1 MTDLLQTIRQQ
12 QSAYQ
17 ERGWRLPIWLA
28 GSEAYTQQQLS
39 ALKPEAVSY
48 WLGHQA
54 PAGFT
59 LLSAKQKQQWLGT
72 ECDVLVVDARHS
84 VDWDLVAASS
94 GCLKA
99 GGLWLF
105 VTNEP
110 DLWQQQPNPAA
121 KRVLPYP
128 LDAAVYKG
136 LFKQFWLE
144 QLQDTHRVQ
153 LIEGRPAVLPA
164 LPEAIAPVQAELPY
178 RTAEQ
183 QIAVAAI
190 HKVVTGHRR
199 RPLVLTAHRGRGK
212 SSALGLAAALLVQQG
227 KTDILLTGPSP
238 VAVQTAFF
246 IAANL
251 LNEPYPPGQNQLLNG
266 AIRFVPVD
274 ALLAEKQQNTVILV
288 DEAAA
293 IPTPQLQQLTDLY
306 SRLVFATTEH
316 GYEGTGR
323 GFQLRFQSYLQ
334 QHCPGFQKLHLHQP
348 IRYQANDPLEQLIF
362 KGFLLEQLIFK
373 GFLLEQTD
381 SAITAT
387 LQPKAFSY
395 PIKELLLQPQKLQQ
409 IFSLLSLAHYQTDV
423 MDLWALLDNQTLK
436 LYTLE
441 QDQQVI
447 ACALISFE
455 GELDKELAMAVSHG
469 KRRVQGHLLAQSL
482 AFHCLQS
489 ELAEQKLARIQRIV
503 VHPSVQIQGLGSQL
517 LSFVL
522 QDLLSQQYLI
532 GTSFGATLALAKFWQ
547 KAGFHPVKLSHQN
560 EQASNEASVLMLYGE
575 QFRPLQQQFSRQLYW
590 QLADKQRSLD
600 PALALLWAEPP
611 SIEITPQQSTE
622 LELFQA
628 GLRPYELIETHLLC
642 WFNLFYAKVE
652 HQTALL
658 LVQRL
663 WQKQDWQQ
671 ISLPS
676 AKQKL
681 PDLCKRLKFLD

>member
-1 MTDLLQTIRQQ
+1 MTDLYQIIRQQ
-12 QSAYQ
+12 QNAYQ
-17 ERGWRLPIWLA
+17 KRGWRLPVWLA

-39 ALKPEAVSY
+39 ALKPAGTSY
-48 WLGHQA
+48 WLGHA
-54 PAGFT
+54 PPAGFT

-72 ECDVLVVDARHS
+72 ECDLLVVDARDA

-110 DLWQQQPNPAA
+110 GLWRQQPNPAA

-128 LDAAVYKG
+128 LDAAVYTG
-136 LFKQFWLE
+136 LFKQYWLE
-144 QLQDTHRVQ
+144 QLQDAQWLQ
-153 LIEGRPAVLPA
+153 LIEGLPAVIPV
-164 LPEAIAPVQAELPY
+164 LPEAITTAQAELPY

-183 QIAVAAI
+183 HQAVAAI

-212 SSALGLAAALLVQQG
+212 SGALGLAAAQLAQQG

-238 VAVQTAFF
+238 VAVQTAFL
-246 IAANL
+246 IAAGL
-251 LNEPYPPGQNQLLNG
+251 LNQSYQQGQNQLLNG

-274 ALLAEKQQNTVILV
+274 VLLAEKQQNTVILA

-362 KGFLLEQLIFK
+362 R

-381 SAITAT
+381 SVITAP
-387 LQPKAFSY
+387 LQPKVSSY
-395 PIKELLLQPQKLQQ
+395 PIKDLLLQPQKLQQ

-423 MDLWALLDNQTLK
+423 MDLWALLDNPTLK

-441 QDQQVI
+441 QDQRVL

-455 GELDKELAMAVSHG
+455 GELDAELTVAVAHG

-482 AFHCLQS
+482 AFHCLQP
-489 ELAEQKLARIQRIV
+489 ELATQKMARIQRIV
-503 VHPSVQIQGLGSQL
+503 VNPSLQMQGLGSQL
-517 LSFVL
+517 LNFVL
-522 QDLLSQQYLI
+522 QDLQSQQYLV
-532 GTSFGATLALAKFWQ
+532 GTSFGAALALAKFWQ
-547 KAGFHPVKLSHQN
+547 KAGFYPVKLSHQH
-560 EQASNEASVLMLYGE
+560 EQASNEASVLMLHGE
-575 QFRPLQQQFSRQLYW
+575 QFQYLQQQFSRQLYW
-590 QLADKQRSLD
+590 QLADKQRFLD

-611 SIEITPQQSTE
+611 AITLTPQQITE
-622 LELFQA
+622 LKLFQA
-628 GLRPYELIETHLLC
+628 GLRPFDLIETQLLC
-642 WFNLFYAKVE
+642 WFNLNYAKVE

-663 WQKQDWQQ
+663 WQK
-671 ISLPS
+671 LFMPK
-676 AKQKL
+676 AKQNL
-681 PDLCKRLKFLD
+681 PELCQLLHL

>member
-1 MTDLLQTIRQQ
+1 MTSLLQLIHQQ
-12 QSAYQ
+12 QSSYQ
-17 ERGWRLPIWLA
+17 KLRWRLPIWLA
-28 GSEAYTQQQLS
+28 GSELYTQQQLS
-39 ALKPEAVSY
+39 ALEPDGVSY
-48 WLGHQA
+48 WLGQQA

-72 ECDVLVVDARHS
+72 ECDVLVVDARYA

-110 DLWQQQPNPAA
+110 DLWRQLPNPAA

-128 LDAAVYKG
+128 LDAATYTG
-136 LFKQFWLE
+136 LFKDFWLE
-144 QLQDTHRVQ
+144 QLSEQRWVK
-153 LIEGRPAVLPA
+153 LIEGSSAVIPL
-164 LPEAIAPVQAELPY
+164 LPEVIASPQAELPY

-183 QIAVAAI
+183 QQAVAAI

-212 SSALGLAAALLVQQG
+212 SSALGLATAQLVQQG

-246 IAANL
+246 IAADL
-251 LNEPYPPGQNQLLNG
+251 LSLSYQPGQNQLLNG

-274 ALLAEKQQNTVILV
+274 TLLAEKQQNTVILV

-334 QHCPGFQKLHLHQP
+334 QHCSGFQKLHLHQP

-362 KGFLLEQLIFK
+362 KGFLLEQ
-373 GFLLEQTD
+373 TD
-381 SAITAT
+381 SVITAS
-387 LQPKAFSY
+387 LQPQAFSY
-395 PIKELLLQPQKLQQ
+395 PIKDLLLQPQKLQQ

-423 MDLWALLDNQTLK
+423 MDLWALLDNPTLK

-455 GELDKELAMAVSHG
+455 GELDAELASAVAHG

-482 AFHCLQS
+482 AFHCLQPQ
-489 ELAEQKLARIQRIV
+489 LAEQNMARIQRIV
-503 VHPSVQIQGLGSQL
+503 VHPLVQSQGLGSQL

-522 QDLLSQQYLI
+522 QDLLGQQYLI
-532 GTSFGATLALAKFWQ
+532 GTSFGATLALVKFWQ
-547 KAGFHPVKLSHQN
+547 KAGFSPVKLSHHN
-560 EQASNEASVLMLYGE
+560 EQASNEASVLMLYGQ
-575 QFRPLQQQFSRQLYW
+575 QFRALQQQFSRQLYW
-590 QLADKQRSLD
+590 QLADKQRTLD
-600 PALALLWAEPP
+600 PALALLWVEPP
-611 SIEITPQQSTE
+611 ALEITPLQITE
-622 LELFQA
+622 LRLFRA
-628 GLRPYELIETHLLC
+628 DLRPFDLIETHLLC
-642 WFNLFYAKVE
+642 WFNLNYAKVE
-652 HQTALL
+652 PQTAQF

-663 WQKQDWQQ
+663 WQKLDWQQ
-671 ISLPS
+671 IALPQ

-681 PDLCKRLKFLD
+681 AQLCKQLDL

>member
-1 MTDLLQTIRQQ
+1 MTHLLQIIRQQ

-17 ERGWRLPIWLA
+17 KLRWRLPIWLA

-39 ALKPEAVSY
+39 ELQPEAVSY
-48 WLGHQA
+48 WLGNEA

-72 ECDVLVVDARHS
+72 ECDLLVVDARHA

-110 DLWQQQPNPAA
+110 DLWRQQPNPAA

-136 LFKQFWLE
+136 FFKQFWLA
-144 QLQDTHRVQ
+144 QLQEAHWLP
-153 LIEGRPAVLPA
+153 LIEGHSAVIPL
-164 LPEAIAPVQAELPY
+164 LPEVLVSAQAEQPY

-183 QIAVAAI
+183 QQAVAAI

-212 SSALGLAAALLVQQG
+212 SSALGIAAAQLAQQG

-238 VAVQTAFF
+238 FAVQTALF
-246 IAANL
+246 IAADL
-251 LNEPYPPGQNQLLNG
+251 LNQSYQQGQNQLLNG
-266 AIRFVPVD
+266 VIRFVPVD
-274 ALLAEKQQNTVILV
+274 VLLAEKQQNTVILL

-334 QHCPGFQKLHLHQP
+334 QHCPGFQKMHLHQP
-348 IRYQANDPLEQLIF
+348 IRYQANDPLEQM
-362 KGFLLEQLIFK
+362 IFK

-381 SAITAT
+381 SVITAIQ
-387 LQPKAFSY
+387 QPKAFSY
-395 PIKELLLQPQKLQQ
+395 PIKEVLLQPQKLQR
-409 IFSLLSLAHYQTDV
+409 IFGLLSLAHYQTDV
-423 MDLWALLDNQTLK
+423 MDLWALLDNPALK

-447 ACALISFE
+447 ACALVSFE
-455 GELDKELAMAVSHG
+455 GELDKDLAVEISHG

-482 AFHCLQS
+482 AFHCLQPA
-489 ELAEQKLARIQRIV
+489 LAAQKTARIQRIV
-503 VHPSVQIQGLGSQL
+503 VHPLLQTKGLGTQL
-517 LSFVL
+517 LRFVL
-522 QDLLSQQYLI
+522 QDLLDQQHLI
-532 GTSFGATLALAKFWQ
+532 GTSFGANLALVRFWQ

-575 QFRPLQQQFSRQLYW
+575 QFKPLRQLFSGQLYW
-590 QLADKQRSLD
+590 QLADKQRSLA

-611 SIEITPQQSTE
+611 SITLTPQQATE
-622 LELFQA
+622 LQLFQT
-628 GLRPYELIETHLLC
+628 GLRPYELIETSLLC
-642 WFNLFYAKVE
+642 WFNLHYAKVD

-663 WQKQDWQQ
+663 WQKREWQQ
-671 ISLPS
+671 LAVKN

-681 PDLCKRLKFLD
+681 PDLSKQLIL

>member
-1 MTDLLQTIRQQ
+1 MTDLYQIIRQQ
-12 QSAYQ
+12 QNAYQ
-17 ERGWRLPIWLA
+17 KRGWRLPVWLA

-39 ALKPEAVSY
+39 ALKPAGTSY
-48 WLGHQA
+48 WLGHA
-54 PAGFT
+54 PPAGFT

-72 ECDVLVVDARHS
+72 ECDLLVVDARDA

-110 DLWQQQPNPAA
+110 GLWRQQPNPAA

-128 LDAAVYKG
+128 LDAAVYTG

-144 QLQDTHRVQ
+144 QLQDAQWLQ
-153 LIEGRPAVLPA
+153 LIEGLPAVIPV
-164 LPEAIAPVQAELPY
+164 LPEAITTAQAELPY

-183 QIAVAAI
+183 HQAVAAI

-212 SSALGLAAALLVQQG
+212 SGALGLAAAQLAQQG

-238 VAVQTAFF
+238 VAVQTAFL
-246 IAANL
+246 IAAGL
-251 LNEPYPPGQNQLLNG
+251 LNQSYQQGQNQLLNG

-274 ALLAEKQQNTVILV
+274 VLLVEKQQNTVILA

-362 KGFLLEQLIFK
+362 R

-381 SAITAT
+381 SVITAP
-387 LQPKAFSY
+387 LQPKVSSY
-395 PIKELLLQPQKLQQ
+395 PIKDLLLQPQKLQQ

-423 MDLWALLDNQTLK
+423 MDLWALLDNPTLK

-441 QDQQVI
+441 QDQRVL

-455 GELDKELAMAVSHG
+455 GELDAELTVAVAHG

-482 AFHCLQS
+482 AFHCLQP
-489 ELAEQKLARIQRIV
+489 ELATQKMARIQRIV
-503 VHPSVQIQGLGSQL
+503 VNPSLQMQGLGSQL
-517 LSFVL
+517 LNFVL
-522 QDLLSQQYLI
+522 QDLQSQQYLV

-547 KAGFHPVKLSHQN
+547 KAGFYPVKLSHQH
-560 EQASNEASVLMLYGE
+560 EQASNEASVLMLHGE
-575 QFRPLQQQFSRQLYW
+575 QFQYLQQQFSRQLYW
-590 QLADKQRSLD
+590 QLADKQRFLD

-611 SIEITPQQSTE
+611 AITLTPQQITE
-622 LELFQA
+622 LKLFQA
-628 GLRPYELIETHLLC
+628 GLRPFDLIETQLLC
-642 WFNLFYAKVE
+642 WFNLNYAKVE

-663 WQKQDWQQ
+663 WQK
-671 ISLPS
+671 LFMPK
-676 AKQKL
+676 AKQNL
-681 PDLCKRLKFLD
+681 PELCQLLHL

>member
-1 MTDLLQTIRQQ
+1 MTHLLQIIRQQ

-17 ERGWRLPIWLA
+17 QRGWRLPIWLA
-28 GSEAYTQQQLS
+28 GSEDYTQQQLS
-39 ALKPEAVSY
+39 ALEPEAVNY
-48 WLGHQA
+48 WLGQQA
-54 PAGFT
+54 PAGYT
-59 LLSAKQKQQWLGT
+59 LLLAKQKQQWLGT
-72 ECDVLVVDARHS
+72 ECDLLVVDARHS

-110 DLWQQQPNPAA
+110 DLWRQQPNPAA

-128 LDAAVYKG
+128 LDAAVYTG

-144 QLQDTHRVQ
+144 QLSEQRWVK
-153 LIEGRPAVLPA
+153 LIEGNSAVIPP
-164 LPEAIAPVQAELPY
+164 LPEVSAPAQTERPY
-178 RTAEQ
+178 RSAEQ
-183 QIAVAAI
+183 QQAVTAI

-212 SSALGLAAALLVQQG
+212 SSALGLAAAQLVQQG
-227 KTDILLTGPSP
+227 KTDILLTSPSP

-246 IAANL
+246 IAADL
-251 LNEPYPPGQNQLLNG
+251 LNQSYQPGQNQLLNG
-266 AIRFVPVD
+266 TIRFVPVD
-274 ALLAEKQQNTVILV
+274 VLLAEKQQNTVILV

-334 QHCPGFQKLHLHQP
+334 QHCPGFQQLHLHQP

-362 KGFLLEQLIFK
+362 KGFLLEQTNTGL
-373 GFLLEQTD
+373 TP
-381 SAITAT
+381 
-387 LQPKAFSY
+387 LQRPKIASY
-395 PIKELLLQPQKLQQ
+395 QVKDLLLQPQKLQQ
-409 IFSLLSLAHYQTDV
+409 IFNLLSLAHYQTDV
-423 MDLWALLDNQTLK
+423 MDLWALLDNPALK

-455 GELDKELAMAVSHG
+455 GELDAKLALAVAHG

-482 AFHCLQS
+482 AFHCLQPQ
-489 ELAEQKLARIQRIV
+489 LAEQKMTRVQRIV
-503 VHPSVQIQGLGSQL
+503 VHPAMQTQGLGSQL

-522 QDLLSQQYLI
+522 QDLLCKQYLI

-547 KAGFHPVKLSHQN
+547 KAGFFAVKLSHQH
-560 EQASNEASVLMLYGE
+560 EQASNETSVLMLYGE
-575 QFRPLQQQFSRQLYW
+575 QFRALQQQFSRQLYW
-590 QLADKQRSLD
+590 QLADKQRFLD

-611 SIEITPQQSTE
+611 QMELTAQQNTE
-622 LELFQA
+622 LQLFKA
-628 GLRPYELIETHLLC
+628 ELRPYDLIETQLLC
-642 WFNLFYAKVE
+642 WFNLNHAKVE
-652 HQTALL
+652 HQTAML
-658 LVQRL
+658 LVKRL

-671 ISLPS
+671 MPVPA

-681 PDLCKRLKFLD
+681 PQLCKLLNL

>member
-1 MTDLLQTIRQQ
+1 MTDLLQIIHQQ

-17 ERGWRLPIWLA
+17 KLRWRLPIWLA
-28 GSEAYTQQQLS
+28 GSELYTQQQLS
-39 ALKPEAVSY
+39 TLEPEAVSY
-48 WLGHQA
+48 WLGQQA

-72 ECDVLVVDARHS
+72 ECDLLVVDARHA

-105 VTNEP
+105 VTEQP
-110 DLWQQQPNPAA
+110 DLWRQQPNSAA
-121 KRVLPYP
+121 KRVLPHP
-128 LDAAVYKG
+128 LDATTHTG
-136 LFKQFWLE
+136 LFKQFWVE
-144 QLQDTHRVQ
+144 QLQDAQWVQ
-153 LIEGRPAVLPA
+153 LIEERAAVIPV
-164 LPEAIAPVQAELPY
+164 LPEASDQAQAEQPY
-178 RTAEQ
+178 RTTEQ
-183 QIAVAAI
+183 QQAVAAI

-212 SSALGLAAALLVQQG
+212 SSALGLAAAQLVQQG

-238 VAVQTAFF
+238 VAVQTAFS
-246 IAANL
+246 IAAEL
-251 LNEPYPPGQNQLLNG
+251 LNQSYQQGQNQLLNG
-266 AIRFVPVD
+266 AIRFVPIDV
-274 ALLAEKQQNTVILV
+274 LLSEKQQNTVILV

-293 IPTPQLQQLTDLY
+293 IPAPQLQQLTDLY

-323 GFQLRFQSYLQ
+323 GFQLRFQRYLQ

-362 KGFLLEQLIFK
+362 KGFLLEQ
-373 GFLLEQTD
+373 TD
-381 SAITAT
+381 SAVTEIQ
-387 LQPKAFSY
+387 QPQLTSY
-395 PIKELLLQPQKLQQ
+395 QVKGLLLQPQKLQQ

-423 MDLWALLDNQTLK
+423 MDLWALLDNPALK

-455 GELDKELAMAVSHG
+455 GELDAELASAVAHG

-482 AFHCLQS
+482 AFHCLQPQ
-489 ELAEQKLARIQRIV
+489 LAEQKMARVQRIV
-503 VHPSVQIQGLGSQL
+503 VHPLVQKQGIGSQL

-522 QDLLSQQYLI
+522 QDLLGQQYLI

-547 KAGFHPVKLSHQN
+547 KAGFSPVKISHQN
-560 EQASNEASVLMLYGE
+560 EQASNEVSVLMLYGE
-575 QFRPLQQQFSRQLYW
+575 QFRALQQQFSRQLYW

-611 SIEITPQQSTE
+611 AIELTPQQVTE
-622 LELFQA
+622 LQLFQA

-642 WFNLFYAKVE
+642 WFNLNYAKVE

-658 LVQRL
+658 LAQRL
-663 WQKQDWQQ
+663 WQKCEWQQ
-671 ISLPS
+671 LSLFL
-676 AKQKL
+676 AKQELQQRCKL
-681 PDLCKRLKFLD
+681 LIL

>member
-1 MTDLLQTIRQQ
+1 MTDLLQIIRQQ
-12 QSAYQ
+12 QNAYQ
-17 ERGWRLPIWLA
+17 KRGWRLPIWLA
-28 GSEAYTQQQLS
+28 GSEDYTQQQLS
-39 ALKPEAVSY
+39 ALKPEGISY
-48 WLGHQA
+48 WLGHE
-54 PAGFT
+54 PPVGFT

-72 ECDVLVVDARHS
+72 ECDVLVVDARYS

-94 GCLKA
+94 GCLKS

-128 LDAAVYKG
+128 LDAATYTG
-136 LFKQFWLE
+136 FFKQFWLE
-144 QLQDTHRVQ
+144 QLQDAHWVQ
-153 LIEGRPAVLPA
+153 LIEGRPAVIPA
-164 LPEAIAPVQAELPY
+164 LPEAMTSAQAELPY
-178 RTAEQ
+178 RTTEQ

-212 SSALGLAAALLVQQG
+212 SSALGIAAALLVQQG

-246 IAANL
+246 IAAHL
-251 LNEPYPPGQNQLLNG
+251 LKEPYQPGQNQLLNG
-266 AIRFVPVD
+266 TIRFVPVD
-274 ALLAEKQQNTVILV
+274 VLLAEKQQNTVILV

-362 KGFLLEQLIFK
+362 KGFLLEQ
-373 GFLLEQTD
+373 TD
-381 SAITAT
+381 SVSAALPETQLA
-387 LQPKAFSY
+387 SY
-395 PIKELLLQPQKLQQ
+395 QVKDLLLQPTKLQH

-423 MDLWALLDNQTLK
+423 MDLWALLDNPALK

-441 QDQQVI
+441 QDQQLI

-469 KRRVQGHLLAQSL
+469 KRRVHGHLLAQSL

-489 ELAEQKLARIQRIV
+489 ELAGQKLARIQRIV

-522 QDLLSQQYLI
+522 QDLLDQQYLI
-532 GTSFGATLALAKFWQ
+532 GTSFGATLALVKFWQ
-547 KAGFHPVKLSHQN
+547 KAGFIPVKLSHQN

-590 QLADKQRSLD
+590 QLADKQRALD

-611 SIEITPQQSTE
+611 SIEITPQQNTE

-642 WFNLFYAKVE
+642 WLNLNYAKVD

-681 PDLCKRLKFLD
+681 PELCKRLKFLD

>member
-1 MTDLLQTIRQQ
+1 MTDLLQIIRQQ

-17 ERGWRLPIWLA
+17 KLRWRLPIWLA
-28 GSEAYTQQQLS
+28 GSEAYTDQQLA
-39 ALKPEAVSY
+39 ALIPVGSSY
-48 WLGHQA
+48 WLGPQA
-54 PAGFT
+54 PIGFT

-72 ECDVLVVDARHS
+72 ECDLLVVDARHS

-105 VTNEP
+105 VTSEP
-110 DLWQQQPNPAA
+110 DLWRQQPNPAA

-128 LDAAVYKG
+128 LNATAYTG

-144 QLQDTHRVQ
+144 QLQDAHWVK
-153 LIEGRPAVLPA
+153 LIEGSPAVIPFV
-164 LPEAIAPVQAELPY
+164 PEVIASQQAEPPC

-212 SSALGLAAALLVQQG
+212 SSALGLAAAQLVQQG

-246 IAANL
+246 IAADL
-251 LNEPYPPGQNQLLNG
+251 LNQSYQTGQNQLLNG
-266 AIRFVPVD
+266 TIRFVPVD
-274 ALLAEKQQNTVILV
+274 VLLAKKQQNTVILV

-334 QHCPGFQKLHLHQP
+334 QHCPGFQKIHLHQP

-362 KGFLLEQLIFK
+362 KGFLLEQ
-373 GFLLEQTD
+373 TD
-381 SAITAT
+381 SAVTEIQQPQLTIYQVKDL
-387 LQPKAFSY
+387 LQ
-395 PIKELLLQPQKLQQ
+395 QPQKLQQ

-423 MDLWALLDNQTLK
+423 MDLWALLDNPTLK

-447 ACALISFE
+447 SCALISVE
-455 GELDKELAMAVSHG
+455 GELDVELASAVAHG

-482 AFHCLQS
+482 AFHCLQPQ
-489 ELAEQKLARIQRIV
+489 LAEQKMARIQRIV
-503 VHPSVQIQGLGSQL
+503 VHPLAQSQGIGSQL
-517 LSFVL
+517 LSLVV
-522 QDLLSQQYLI
+522 QDLLDQQYLI

-547 KAGFHPVKLSHQN
+547 KAGFSPVKLSHHN

-575 QFRPLQQQFSRQLYW
+575 QSRSLQQHFSRQLYW

-611 SIEITPQQSTE
+611 SIKLTLQQNTE
-622 LELFQA
+622 LQLFQA
-628 GLRPYELIETHLLC
+628 ELRPFELIESHLLC
-642 WFNLFYAKVE
+642 WFNLFYTKVD
-652 HQTALL
+652 HQTALM

-663 WQKQDWQQ
+663 WQKHEWPQ
-671 ISLPS
+671 ISEPA

-681 PDLCKRLKFLD
+681 PELCKLLHF